1 MSADN
6 NHILKKRSTKKANSI
21 MMFIY
26 VLLIILIVTSVY
38 YFTIERKLV
47 DALKESNDKT
57 VEQYVDKVS
66 YKANVYI
73 ALSRSITS
81 NIEIKNVLRQQNE
94 LDVSNTIDIHKLF
107 KNAINKNLLINDIE
121 ELNEI
126 TVFALDENFPTD
138 GKFVSNI
145 GLGDN
150 QWWFDKVSEDV
161 GSIVF
166 QKPKTY
172 IKGQIS
178 FVGPIIDYDLENY
191 GELLGYVKID
201 VDAEAFFVTN
211 DLSEGFLI
219 LDENGFVVFGIESEI
234 DDSRTRTKVVE
245 LGNDHLSGTFEV
257 VYEENYR
264 LINKQIN
271 QSRLYLFIVVIIIVG
286 IMFFVREN
294 ISRSYL
300 QRIDRMITKIKRIE
314 TGDFTNLTV
323 DEGKDEIGVLDYHFN
338 EMAMKLDDLISKT
351 YLQQLENKEAKIKA
365 LQYQIDPHF
374 LFNTLESINALAII
388 DDNEDISNIIESLG
402 LIYRYIVDKESGD
415 IVTLKQELNHAK
427 NYIKIQQ
434 YRFGFDVVYDVDP
447 SFERCLVPKLTM
459 QPFIEN
465 AINYAKGL
473 SDRKLRLSVEVQRI
487 SEDLVIEISDNGVGI
502 DEDLL
507 VSLQKNLDESTEN
520 KKKGSKRSI
529 GIQNVNQRIKLNY
542 GEKYGV
548 RLHSEAGCGTTIR
561 IHMPFMQ

>member
-473 SDRKLRLSVEVQRI
+473 SDRKLRLSVEVQRM

>member
-1 MSADN
+1 MSTDN

-561 IHMPFMQ
+561 IHMPFIQ

>member
-561 IHMPFMQ
+561 IHMPFIQ